1 MDVRQLIRPGIA
13 ASVLAH
19 LTGLALIL
27 LFSEVHPL
35 GTVTAQPITVELVTA
50 AEAPKPPEPKQQQDL
65 QLPKPDNAA
74 STDQAA
80 APPLSTQ
87 PAEPQQSQALPQDQR
102 EAAGQPQPEPT
113 ATAATSSAETSSD
126 ATSSAATS
134 SAATSAASAATA
146 RPAYAPA
153 EPDLT
158 VKYHV
163 VLGLPENLPPPDP
176 NADKPADGIDGRA
189 SSTADV
195 SASVVAA
202 FRQHLKTCLKLPAS
216 VAPSDDVMIKLRV
229 MMTPQARLAAA
240 PVLIE
245 GTASMKGLE
254 LKQSAE
260 QALLACQP
268 YDMLPPDRYREWQVL
283 DLAFR
288 PHDFI

>member
-13 ASVLAH
+13 ASVFAH

-27 LFSEVHPL
+27 LFSEVHPF
-35 GTVTAQPITVELVTA
+35 GTVTARPIAVDLVTA
-50 AEAPKPPEPKQQQDL
+50 EEAPKPPEAKQQQDL

-74 STDQAA
+74 SMDQAA
-80 APPLSTQ
+80 APPSSAQPAPAQPSPAQ
-87 PAEPQQSQALPQDQR
+87 PAEPQQSQALPQDQHD
-102 EAAGQPQPEPT
+102 AAAKPQPEPT
-113 ATAATSSAETSSD
+113 QAAATSSAES
-126 ATSSAATS
+126 SSAAIS
-134 SAATSAASAATA
+134 SASAATA
-146 RPAYAPA
+146 PAAYTPA
-153 EPDLT
+153 QPDLT

-163 VLGLPENLPPPDP
+163 VLGLPADLPPAEPA
-176 NADKPADGIDGRA
+176 ADKPADGIDARA
-189 SSTADV
+189 SSEADV

-216 VAPSDDVMIKLRV
+216 VAASDQVMIKLRV

-254 LKQSAE
+254 LKQSAV

-283 DLAFR
+283 DLAFT